1 MRADALQHAGQC
13 ADSAMSSMHAHGI
26 PTTPQNFTIWYEYH
40 DGSNPN
46 LRCAID
52 LLVSNGQELR
62 QPVLEELYE
71 KFFTAASE
79 QRALRETSR
88 RIEGTL
94 KEVISAVGEAGDD
107 TRRFGVALRDIS
119 GEIDAGR
126 TSLAELI
133 AKLVIETREMSRDSD
148 LLNLKLTQ
156 ASRTIGR
163 LKIDLDR
170 IRRDATTDGLTGIAN
185 RKLFDM
191 SLREAGNKAM
201 ENGRPLTLLMLDIDH
216 FKRFN
221 DTWGHHTGDEVLKLV
236 AQTLKET
243 VKGQDVVARYGG
255 DEFAIVLPETQ
266 LDDAIIV
273 GNNIRRAF
281 ERRRITKRGSN
292 DLIGTITVA
301 VGAARYQRGEPIAN
315 LVQRA
320 DAALYRAKRE
330 GRNCVV
336 AEVAAAHV
344 VQFERPS
351 SPQRVIS

>member
-1 MRADALQHAGQC
+1 MRADAVEEADQC
-13 ADSAMSSMHAHGI
+13 ADNAMSSMRGRRI
-26 PTTPQNFTIWYEYH
+26 PTTPQNFAIWYEYH
-40 DGSNPN
+40 EGSNPS
-46 LRCAID
+46 LCRAID
-52 LLVSNGQELR
+52 LLLSNGHDFREV
-62 QPVLEELYE
+62 VLEELYE

-88 RIEGTL
+88 RIEDTL

-119 GEIDAGR
+119 GEIAAGR

-133 AKLVIETREMSRDSD
+133 AKLVIETREMSSHSD
-148 LLNLKLTQ
+148 LLNLNLTQ
-156 ASRTIGR
+156 SSQTIGK
-163 LKIDLDR
+163 LKTDLDH
-170 IRRDATTDGLTGIAN
+170 IRRDATTDVLTGIAN
-185 RKLFDM
+185 RRLFDM
-191 SLREAGNKAM
+191 SLREAVNKAM

-221 DTWGHHTGDEVLKLV
+221 DSWGHHTGDEVLKLV

-281 ERRRITKRGSN
+281 ERRRITKKASN
-292 DLIGTITVA
+292 DLIGGITVA
-301 VGAARYQRGEPIAN
+301 VGAARYECGEPIAN
-315 LVQRA
+315 LVERA
-320 DAALYRAKRE
+320 DAALYRAKRD
-330 GRNCVV
+330 GRNRVV

-344 VQFERPS
+344 VQLERPS
-351 SPQRVIS
+351 RPQGVLS